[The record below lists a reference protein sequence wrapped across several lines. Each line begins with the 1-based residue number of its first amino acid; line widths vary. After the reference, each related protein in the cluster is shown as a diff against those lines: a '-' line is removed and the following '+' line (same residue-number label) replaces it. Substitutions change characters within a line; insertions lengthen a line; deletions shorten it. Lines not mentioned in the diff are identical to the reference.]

1 MRWKD
6 RELKSFI
13 LEEDWI
19 FVTQSVS
26 IFAVPWTIRG
36 QGAICWRPSS
46 CRTNQYQ
53 WSEFNDGRSPM
64 RAVRGRPG

>member
-26 IFAVPWTIRG
+26 IFRG
-36 QGAICWRPSS
+36 PVD
-46 CRTNQYQ
+46 N
-53 WSEFNDGRSPM
+53 
-64 RAVRGRPG
+64 PGPGGNLLASFFMPD